1 MNFSV
6 KHQEKYSRLELL
18 ARTFFGLFYIG
29 IPHLTLISILA
40 IGVYFCQIAL
50 FFIILFTGKYPKGIW
65 DFLVNFYKYSIRIYS
80 SLMNLCDGYPEFGL
94 RGNHPNIEFSVP
106 YKEEVSRLRMLVRWL
121 LGWILL
127 IPHIII
133 LYLRIFV
140 VFFIFIIAWF
150 SVLFIGKYPK
160 GMFSFVEGTWRW
172 YMRIYSWIIFFT
184 DEYPTFTG
192 DILETESNN

>member
-1 MNFSV
+1 MNFYI

-18 ARTFFGLFYIG
+18 ARTFFGFFYIG
-29 IPHLTLISILA
+29 IPHFFLIFILS
-40 IGVYFCQIAL
+40 IGVYFAQIAL

-65 DFLVNFYKYSIRIYS
+65 YFLVNYHKYVIRLHS

-94 RGNHPNIEFSVP
+94 GGNHPNIEFFIA
-106 YKEEVSRLRMLVRWL
+106 YKEEVSRFTMLVRWI

-133 LYLRIFV
+133 VYLRFFV
-140 VFFIFIIAWF
+140 VFFISIIAWF
-150 SVLFIGKYPK
+150 SILFIGKYPK

-172 YMRIYSWIIFFT
+172 YVRIYSWIIFFT
-184 DEYPTFTG
+184 EEYPAFTG
-192 DILETESNN
+192 NVLETEKNN